1 MRPSLYNPF
10 DMRIVTNE
18 PRVKRESILAKVGIY
33 GSLAVLMG
41 GLALTLFGQQWGLLS
56 AQNIIQF
63 YVIYAGIL
71 LVGLLISRFGMF
83 YGNRHLSPQRPE
95 LQLKDNLKGL
105 DRKFTLMLFKEPHDY
120 ILIEPGG
127 VSAFICKN
135 QQGAVSFKNGKW
147 KNSQGIISRIIGRN
161 EPLGDPKKDSDEVLT
176 SISTMLKAKLPSYQI
191 PLRSIVVFCSPQV
204 RLNVDPTP
212 YAVLKPDGLKDYLR
226 GAGKWKEL
234 PASVQRALRDALGA
248 PADQPA

>member
-1 MRPSLYNPF
+1 
-10 DMRIVTNE
+10 MRIVTNE
-18 PRVKRESILAKVGIY
+18 PRVKRESMLAKIGIY

-56 AQNIIQF
+56 PQNIVQF
-63 YVIYAGIL
+63 YIIYAGIL
-71 LVGLLISRFGMF
+71 LIGLLISRFGMF

-95 LQLKDNLKGL
+95 LQLKENLKGL

-135 QQGAVSFKNGKW
+135 QQGTVTFKEGKW
-147 KNSQGIISRIIGRN
+147 KNGQGVIARLIGRN
-161 EPLGDPKKDSDEVLT
+161 EPLGDPKKESDEVLT
-176 SISTMLKAKLPSYQI
+176 GISAVLKAKMPSYQI
-191 PLRSIVVFCSPQV
+191 PLRSIVVFCNPQV
-204 RLNVDPTP
+204 KLAVDPTP
-212 YAVLKPDGLKDYLR
+212 YAVIRPDGLKDYLR

-248 PADQPA
+248 PSEPVPAN